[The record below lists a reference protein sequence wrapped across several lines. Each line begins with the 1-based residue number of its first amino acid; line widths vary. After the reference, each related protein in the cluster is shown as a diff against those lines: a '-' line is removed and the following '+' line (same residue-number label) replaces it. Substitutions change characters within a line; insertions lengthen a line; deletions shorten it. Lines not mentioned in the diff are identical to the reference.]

1 MRILAADTATAYNT
15 VALVDDSGLLA
26 ETVVRAGRRHSE
38 RLVATVDWVLAEA
51 GCALK
56 DVQLLAISIGPGSFT
71 GLRVGASAWKGLA
84 LGANLP
90 LIGVPTLAAMTRVT
104 SFSDGVVVPLL
115 DARMSEVFGAVFDFA
130 AGRRSQLIE
139 DRVCPVDS
147 ILDNVPPGAA
157 FFGDGA
163 ELYRAVITQRIL
175 GARLLPPEV
184 NAPRASAVAAEA
196 RDLFA
201 AGAST
206 DPDALAPVYL
216 RGSQPEEAR
225 KAVSGP

>member
-15 VALVDDSGLLA
+15 VALVDDGGLLA

-38 RLVATVDWVLAEA
+38 RLVATVDWVLSEA

-56 DVQLLAISIGPGSFT
+56 DVDLLAISIGPGSFT

-84 LGANLP
+84 LAANLP

-104 SFSDGVVVPLL
+104 AFSDEIVVPLL
-115 DARMSEVFGAVFDFA
+115 DARMSEVFGAVFSFV
-130 AGRRSQLIE
+130 AGHRSRLTE
-139 DRVCPVDS
+139 DRVCPVSS
-147 ILDNVPPGAA
+147 ILENVPPGAA

-163 ELYRAVITQRIL
+163 ELYRAAITQRVDR
-175 GARLLPPEV
+175 ARFLPPEF
-184 NAPRASAVAAEA
+184 NAPRAGAVAAEA
-196 RDLFA
+196 RELFA
-201 AGAST
+201 AGAIA
-206 DPDALAPVYL
+206 DPDAIAPVYL
-216 RGSQPEEAR
+216 RDSQPEEAR